1 MLWRGTGCR
10 FAGGGRQGYTLP
22 RIWRRSERSFGPGRV
37 ARPLGVF
44 FWNRGHDTM
53 QVHHLCR
60 GVRGAYVTMANAK
73 IEVVG
78 PGELGLISSLY
89 NDVFTPPTEE
99 AFFARRFRGR
109 MNVSMLVAIVERQHV
124 GFIIGFELMPST
136 YFCWLCG
143 VVPDFRRAGIATQ
156 LMQGQQAWA
165 RDHDYALMRFECQNQ
180 HRPMMHAAI
189 TEGYDLVGIR
199 WDSVTANNMVIFE
212 KELS

>member
-1 MLWRGTGCR
+1 
-10 FAGGGRQGYTLP
+10 
-22 RIWRRSERSFGPGRV
+22 
-37 ARPLGVF
+37 
-44 FWNRGHDTM
+44 
-53 QVHHLCR
+53 
-60 GVRGAYVTMANAK
+60 
-73 IEVVG
+73 
-78 PGELGLISSLY
+78 
-89 NDVFTPPTEE
+89 
-99 AFFARRFRGR
+99 

-189 TEGYDLVGIR
+189 TRADLVGIR
-199 WDSVTANNMVIFE
+199 WHALPQQYGHLRESCRRTGPAGPHGPAPRVNVRRAVLTVSNVDRCGVHLQDTGGAPIFSRHDSAPLACSWPWPFCVRA
-212 KELS
+212 